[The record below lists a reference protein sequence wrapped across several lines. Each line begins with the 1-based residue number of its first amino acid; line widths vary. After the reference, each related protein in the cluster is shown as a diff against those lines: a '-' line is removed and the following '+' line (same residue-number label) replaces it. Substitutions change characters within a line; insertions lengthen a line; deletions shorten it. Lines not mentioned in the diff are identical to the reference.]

1 MMRSLK
7 IIVLL
12 ALGVIGYGMPVVAQ
26 VENDTTKLF
35 QAMTDLQSMYKDRYV
50 GFDLTYKYTSEA
62 DPKTVLDSVRGK
74 MSFYGTRYCYQLENM
89 EMLSNGTYNV
99 VLFKDEK
106 LMYVAKA
113 SVLVASIDP
122 VAQIKDM
129 IRRSGATGYSL
140 EESTGERKM
149 HIHFVQNGPCR
160 EMDIVVN
167 KKEQRVEMI
176 RYVVKTEMLTQ
187 SPETA
192 AGKVDPS
199 YGAYAVVTA
208 SFEHY
213 RALTNDPVALD
224 EHRYFFKEGDVLKT
238 APAYHE
244 YKIFRGSPNL

>member
-1 MMRSLK
+1 MRLLK
-7 IIVLL
+7 VIVSL
-12 ALGVIGYGMPVVAQ
+12 ALGILSYNVPVTAQ

-50 GFDLTYKYTSEA
+50 GFDLKYKYTSEA
-62 DPKTVLDSVRGK
+62 DPQTVLDSVQGK

-106 LMYVAKA
+106 LMYIARA
-113 SVLVASIDP
+113 SALIASIDP
-122 VAQIKDM
+122 VAQVREM

-140 EESTGERKM
+140 EENGREKKL
-149 HIHFVQNGPCR
+149 HIHFVPNGPCR

-167 KKEQRVEMI
+167 KKEQRVEEI

-213 RALTNDPVALD
+213 RALANDPVALD